1 MEHNGLHS
9 EPYSNS
15 FCMKKKIVIITFS
28 LIFLSGKAQTGIG
41 TTTPNASAK
50 LEVASTDKGLL
61 LPRMSSAQRG
71 AISSPANGLL
81 VYQTDTPT
89 GFYVNAGSSGSP
101 VWTRVNMDWIRTGS
115 DLSYTSGN
123 VSTSGNLTGGNTA
136 SSTLSGFSA
145 TMNSQTGTSYT
156 LLASDNGKIIT
167 FNNASPITL
176 SVPSLFAGF
185 NCMIIQLGAGQ
196 VTLSGSG
203 TTITNR
209 SGLTKTGGANAIA
222 TLIGITA
229 TIFISGGDLSN

>member
-1 MEHNGLHS
+1 
-9 EPYSNS
+9 
-15 FCMKKKIVIITFS
+15 MKRGIVIIALF
-28 LIFLSGKAQTGIG
+28 LVFLSGKAQTGIG
-41 TTTPNASAK
+41 TTTPSPSAK

-61 LPRMSSAQRG
+61 LPRMTATQRA
-71 AISSPANGLL
+71 AIVSPANGLI
-81 VYQTDTPT
+81 VYQTDAPT
-89 GFYVNAGSSGSP
+89 GFFVNTGTSGTPS
-101 VWTRVNMDWIRTGS
+101 WTRVNMDWTRTGN

-123 VSTSGNLTGGNTA
+123 LSTSGNLTGGNTA

-145 TMNSQTGTSYT
+145 TMNTQTGTSYT

-196 VTLSGSG
+196 VSFSGSG

-209 SGLTKTGGANAIA
+209 SGLTKTGGANAIV

-229 TIFISGGDLSN
+229 TTFISGGDLSN

>member
-1 MEHNGLHS
+1 MDTIKNAL
-9 EPYSNS
+9 
-15 FCMKKKIVIITFS
+15 KLIVIIHFVCS
-28 LIFLSGKAQTGIG
+28 ANAQTGIG
-41 TTTPNASAK
+41 TITPNVSAK
-50 LEVASTDKGLL
+50 FEVAATDKGFL
-61 LPRMSSAQRG
+61 LPRMTSAQRT
-71 AISSPANGLL
+71 AISLPANGLL
-81 VYQTDTPT
+81 VYQTDAPT
-89 GFYVNAGSSGSP
+89 GFYVNTGTSGTP
-101 VWTRVNMDWIRTGS
+101 IWTRVNMDWTRIGN

-123 VSTSGNLTGGNTA
+123 VSTTGNLTGGNVA

-176 SVPSLFAGF
+176 TVPSLFSGF

-203 TTITNR
+203 TTISNR

-229 TIFISGGDLSN
+229 TTFISGGDLSN

>member
-1 MEHNGLHS
+1 MDTVIKTIKLAI
-9 EPYSNS
+9 
-15 FCMKKKIVIITFS
+15 IVVFINTS
-28 LIFLSGKAQTGIG
+28 TAQTGIG

-50 LEVASTDKGLL
+50 LEVASTDKGFL
-61 LPRMSSAQRG
+61 LPRMTAAQRG
-71 AISSPANGLL
+71 AIASPANGLL
-81 VYQTDTPT
+81 VYQTDAPT
-89 GFYVNAGSSGSP
+89 GFFVNTGTSGTP
-101 VWTRVNMDWIRTGS
+101 VWTRVNMDWTRTGN

-123 VSTSGNLTGGNTA
+123 LSTSGNLTGGNAA

-145 TMNSQTGTSYT
+145 TMNFQTGTTYT

-176 SVPSLFAGF
+176 TVPALFAGF

-203 TTITNR
+203 TTISNR

-229 TIFISGGDLSN
+229 TTFISGGDLSN

>member
-1 MEHNGLHS
+1 
-9 EPYSNS
+9 
-15 FCMKKKIVIITFS
+15 MKRGIVIIVFS
-28 LIFLSGKAQTGIG
+28 LVFLNGKAQTGIG
-41 TTTPNASAK
+41 TTTPSPSAK

-61 LPRMSSAQRG
+61 LPRMTATQRA
-71 AISSPANGLL
+71 AIVSRANGLI
-81 VYQTDTPT
+81 VYQTDAPT

-101 VWTRVNMDWIRTGS
+101 VWTRVNMDWTRTGS

-136 SSTLSGFSA
+136 SSALSGFSA

-176 SVPSLFAGF
+176 SVQSLFAGF

-196 VTLSGSG
+196 VTFSGSG

-209 SGLTKTGGANAIA
+209 SGHTKTGGANAIV

-229 TIFISGGDLSN
+229 TTFITGGDLSN